1 MCDEFDKI
9 MAIID
14 FLGDNMSDEGTTGA
28 SSRHQCSELM
38 DRIKR
43 DLSIADRER
52 LLDVAVGPIY
62 TDLSMMAGEM
72 GGFGRY

>member
-1 MCDEFDKI
+1 

-14 FLGDNMSDEGTTGA
+14 FLGDNMSDD
-28 SSRHQCSELM
+28 QCSELM
-38 DRIKR
+38 DRIKSN
-43 DLSIADRER
+43 LSIVDRER
-52 LLDVAVGPIY
+52 LLNEAVGPIY